1 MDKVDLL
8 AQSPLFERMSTEE
21 LNYLCSLCKPMR
33 FQAGE
38 TVFEEGSLG
47 DTLFVIA
54 RGHLEVVRKDLTGEE
69 KVLTSLSAPQFFG
82 EMSLI
87 EKEFRSATVRA
98 VSDSELLQLSAE
110 NLNAF
115 RRRYRD
121 GFTFLVV
128 NIARVLSS
136 RLRES
141 SARLAAR
148 L

>member
-21 LNYLCSLCKPMR
+21 LNYLCSLCKPVQLR
-33 FQAGE
+33 AGE

-47 DTLFVIA
+47 DTLFVIS
-54 RGHLEVVRKDLTGEE
+54 RGHLEVVRRDLTGEE
-69 KVLTSLSAPQFFG
+69 KVLTTLSAPQFFG
-82 EMSLI
+82 EMSLV

-98 VSDSELLQLSAE
+98 VSDTELLQLSAE

>member
-1 MDKVDLL
+1 VDKVDLL

-21 LNYLCSLCKPMR
+21 LNYLCSLCKPVHLKG
-33 FQAGE
+33 GE

-47 DTLFVIA
+47 DTLFVIV
-54 RGHLEVVRKDLTGEE
+54 RGHLEVIRKDLSGEE
-69 KVLTSLSAPQFFG
+69 KVLTTLAAPQFFG

-98 VSDSELLQLSAE
+98 VSDTDLLQLSAE

-128 NIARVLSS
+128 NIARVLSA

-141 SARLAAR
+141 STRLAAR